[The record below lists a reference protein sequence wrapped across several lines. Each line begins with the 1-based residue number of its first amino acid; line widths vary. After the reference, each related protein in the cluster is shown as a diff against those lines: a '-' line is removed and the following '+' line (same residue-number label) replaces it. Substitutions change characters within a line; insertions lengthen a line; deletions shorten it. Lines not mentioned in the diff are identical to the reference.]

1 MGRYDTLNVMIVIGA
16 LPYIQ
21 IVLSVLIVVCVLL
34 QRTGASMGG
43 AFGGDNFSAT
53 YHTRRGTEK
62 VLFNATIILGIL
74 LAVTSFTSFLLQ

>member
-1 MGRYDTLNVMIVIGA
+1 MFLVMTAVIGA

-21 IVLSVLIVVCVLL
+21 IVLSVLIVVCVLM

-53 YHTRRGTEK
+53 YHTRRGSEK
-62 VLFNATIILGIL
+62 VLFYATIACGVL
-74 LAVTSFTSFLLQ
+74 LAVTSFASFLLQ